1 LAFWEITI
9 ISKKILS
16 RGLININKV
25 KRLIS
30 EEKYADKPNLGILM
44 MILASICFA
53 LVGAIIRFVGNI
65 PLMEMIFFR
74 SLPSILILPVILKNK
89 NISLKGGNKPLLLF
103 RCFFGFLSTVG
114 YFYTFKTMTMT
125 DAMTIRQLSPFF
137 IIILAAIFLK
147 ERISLQRIP
156 VFLLV
161 FLGSLLVI
169 KPGIRLE
176 MLPAIVGMSA
186 AIFSAGAH
194 VSLRNLRLTDHPLV
208 IVNFFYFGSGL
219 MALVMLLWQKNFVI
233 PDLVSLINLILLG
246 LVALGAQIALTKAYQ
261 MAPAGMISLYTYSQ
275 IIFATIFGLLFFREL
290 PDLLSIFGAFL
301 IIISG
306 YLNYKLKIE

>member
-1 LAFWEITI
+1 
-9 ISKKILS
+9 
-16 RGLININKV
+16 
-25 KRLIS
+25 
-30 EEKYADKPNLGILM
+30 M
-44 MILASICFA
+44 MTLASICFA
-53 LVGAIIRFVGNI
+53 LVGVMIKFIENI

-74 SLPSILILPVILKNK
+74 NLPSILILPLLLKNK
-89 NISLKGGNKPLLLF
+89 NIPLRGENNPLLLL

-114 YFYTFKTMTMT
+114 FFYTFKTMTMT
-125 DAMTIRQLSPFF
+125 DAMTIRQLCPFF
-137 IIILAAIFLK
+137 IIILAIIFLK

-176 MLPAIVGMSA
+176 MFPAIVGILA

-194 VSLRNLRLTDHPLV
+194 VCLRNLRLTDHPLV
-208 IVNFFYFGSGL
+208 IVNYFSFVSGL
-219 MALVMLLWQKNFVI
+219 MALVILIWQKNFVI
-233 PDLVSLINLILLG
+233 PDFISLINLTLLG
-246 LVALGAQIALTKAYQ
+246 LIALGLQIALTKAYQ
-261 MAPAGMISLYTYSQ
+261 MAPASIVSLYTYSQ
-275 IIFATIFGLLFFREL
+275 IIFATLFGLLFFREL
-290 PDLLSIFGAFL
+290 PDLLSMFGASL

>member
-1 LAFWEITI
+1 
-9 ISKKILS
+9 
-16 RGLININKV
+16 
-25 KRLIS
+25 
-30 EEKYADKPNLGILM
+30 
-44 MILASICFA
+44 
-53 LVGAIIRFVGNI
+53 
-65 PLMEMIFFR
+65 
-74 SLPSILILPVILKNK
+74 
-89 NISLKGGNKPLLLF
+89 
-103 RCFFGFLSTVG
+103 
-114 YFYTFKTMTMT
+114 MT

-147 ERISLQRIP
+147 EKISLQRIP

-176 MLPAIVGMSA
+176 MLPAIVGISA

-208 IVNFFYFGSGL
+208 IVNYFSFVSGL
-219 MALVMLLWQKNFVI
+219 MALVILIWQKNFVI
-233 PDLVSLINLILLG
+233 PDFISFINLILLG
-246 LVALGAQIALTKAYQ
+246 LIALGAQIALTKTYQ
-261 MAPAGMISLYTYSQ
+261 MALAGMISLYTYSQ

-306 YLNYKLKIE
+306 YLNYKLKIK

>member
-1 LAFWEITI
+1 
-9 ISKKILS
+9 
-16 RGLININKV
+16 
-25 KRLIS
+25 
-30 EEKYADKPNLGILM
+30 M
-44 MILASICFA
+44 MIFASICFA
-53 LVGAIIRFVGNI
+53 LVGAMIKFIGNI

-74 SLPSILILPVILKNK
+74 NLPSILILPLILKNK
-89 NISLKGGNKPLLLF
+89 NISLRGKNNPLLLF

-137 IIILAAIFLK
+137 IIILAVIFLK
-147 ERISLQRIP
+147 EKISLRRIP

-169 KPGIRLE
+169 KPGMRLE
-176 MLPAIVGMSA
+176 IFPVIVGVLA

-208 IVNFFYFGSGL
+208 IVNYFAFVSGL
-219 MALVMLLWQKNFVI
+219 MALVILIWQNNFVI
-233 PDLVSLINLILLG
+233 PDFISLVSLILLG
-246 LVALGAQIALTKAYQ
+246 LAALGAQIGLTKAYQ
-261 MAPAGMISLYTYSQ
+261 MAPASMVSLYTYSQ
-275 IIFATIFGLLFFREL
+275 IIFATLFGLLFFREL
-290 PDLLSIFGAFL
+290 PDLLGIIGASL

-306 YLNYKLKIE
+306 YLNYKLKFKFNTKEE

>member
-1 LAFWEITI
+1 LKI
-9 ISKKILS
+9 IKIKL
-16 RGLININKV
+16 LN
-25 KRLIS
+25 L
-30 EEKYADKPNLGILM
+30 EKDAKDKPNVGILM
-44 MILASICFA
+44 MILSSICFA
-53 LVGAIIRFVGNI
+53 LVGAMIKFIGNI

-74 SLPSILILPVILKNK
+74 NLPSILILPLILKNK
-89 NISLKGGNKPLLLF
+89 NISLKGKNKPLLLF
-103 RCFFGFLSTVG
+103 RCFFGFLSAVG

-137 IIILAAIFLK
+137 IVVLAIIFLK
-147 ERISLQRIP
+147 EKMFLQRIA

-176 MLPAIVGMSA
+176 MFPAIVGILA

-208 IVNFFYFGSGL
+208 IVNYFAFVSGL
-219 MALVMLLWQKNFVI
+219 MALVILIWQKNFII
-233 PDLVSLINLILLG
+233 PDLISLINLLLLG
-246 LVALGAQIALTKAYQ
+246 LIALGAQITLTKAYQ
-261 MAPAGMISLYTYSQ
+261 MAPASMVSLYTYSQ

-290 PDLLSIFGAFL
+290 PDLLSILGASL

>member
-1 LAFWEITI
+1 MLN
-9 ISKKILS
+9 L
-16 RGLININKV
+16 
-25 KRLIS
+25 
-30 EEKYADKPNLGILM
+30 EKNGEDKPNLGILM

-53 LVGAIIRFVGNI
+53 LVGAMIKFIGNI

-74 SLPSILILPVILKNK
+74 NLPSILILPLLLKNK
-89 NISLKGGNKPLLLF
+89 NIPLKGKNNPLLLL

-125 DAMTIRQLSPFF
+125 DAMTIRQLSPIF
-137 IIILAAIFLK
+137 IIILAIIFLK
-147 ERISLQRIP
+147 ERMSLQRIP

-169 KPGIRLE
+169 KPGMRLE
-176 MLPAIVGMSA
+176 IFPAIVGILA

-208 IVNFFYFGSGL
+208 IVNYFAFVSGL
-219 MALVMLLWQKNFVI
+219 LALVILIWQNNFVI
-233 PDLVSLINLILLG
+233 PDLISLIKLVLLG
-246 LVALGAQIALTKAYQ
+246 LVALGSQIALTKAYQ
-261 MAPAGMISLYTYSQ
+261 MAPASMVSLYTYSQ
-275 IIFATIFGLLFFREL
+275 IIFATLFGLLFFREL
-290 PDLLSIFGAFL
+290 PDLLSIIGASL

-306 YLNYKLKIE
+306 YLNYKLKFNFNTKEE

>member
-1 LAFWEITI
+1 
-9 ISKKILS
+9 
-16 RGLININKV
+16 
-25 KRLIS
+25 
-30 EEKYADKPNLGILM
+30 M
-44 MILASICFA
+44 MIFASICFA
-53 LVGAIIRFVGNI
+53 LVGAMIKFIGNI

-74 SLPSILILPVILKNK
+74 NLPSILILPLILKNK
-89 NISLKGGNKPLLLF
+89 NISLRGKNNPLLLF

-137 IIILAAIFLK
+137 IIILAVIFLK
-147 ERISLQRIP
+147 EKMSLRRIP

-169 KPGIRLE
+169 KPGMRLE
-176 MLPAIVGMSA
+176 IFPAIVGVLA

-208 IVNFFYFGSGL
+208 IVNYFAVVSGL
-219 MALVMLLWQKNFVI
+219 MALVILIWQNNFVI
-233 PDLVSLINLILLG
+233 PDFISLISLVLLG
-246 LVALGAQIALTKAYQ
+246 LVALGAQIGLTKAYQ
-261 MAPAGMISLYTYSQ
+261 MAPASMVSLYTYSQ
-275 IIFATIFGLLFFREL
+275 IIFATLFGLLFFREL
-290 PDLLSIFGAFL
+290 PDLFTIFGATL

-306 YLNYKLKIE
+306 YLNYKLKFKFNTKEE

>member
-1 LAFWEITI
+1 
-9 ISKKILS
+9 
-16 RGLININKV
+16 
-25 KRLIS
+25 
-30 EEKYADKPNLGILM
+30 M

-53 LVGAIIRFVGNI
+53 LVGIMIKFIGNI

-74 SLPSILILPVILKNK
+74 NLPSILILPLVLKNK
-89 NISLKGGNKPLLLF
+89 NISLRGKNKPLLLF

-137 IIILAAIFLK
+137 IIILAIIFLK
-147 ERISLQRIP
+147 EKMSLQRIP
-156 VFLLV
+156 IFFLV
-161 FLGSLLVI
+161 FLGGLLVI

-176 MLPAIVGMSA
+176 MFPVIVGIFA

-208 IVNFFYFGSGL
+208 IVNYFSFVSGL
-219 MALVMLLWQKNFVI
+219 IALVILIWQKNFVI
-233 PDLVSLINLILLG
+233 PDFISLMNLVLLG
-246 LVALGAQIALTKAYQ
+246 LIALGSQITLTKAYQ
-261 MAPAGMISLYTYSQ
+261 MAPASMLSLYTYSQ

-290 PDLLSIFGAFL
+290 PDLLSIIGASL

-306 YLNYKLKIE
+306 YLNYKLNLRLNKKE

>member
-1 LAFWEITI
+1 
-9 ISKKILS
+9 
-16 RGLININKV
+16 
-25 KRLIS
+25 
-30 EEKYADKPNLGILM
+30 M
-44 MILASICFA
+44 MIFASICFA
-53 LVGAIIRFVGNI
+53 LVGVMIKFIGDI

-74 SLPSILILPVILKNK
+74 NLPSILILPLILKNK
-89 NISLKGGNKPLLLF
+89 NIPFKGKNNPLLLF

-137 IIILAAIFLK
+137 IVILAIIFLK
-147 ERISLQRIP
+147 EKMSLQRIP

-169 KPGIRLE
+169 KPGLRLE
-176 MLPAIVGMSA
+176 IFPAIVGILA

-208 IVNFFYFGSGL
+208 IVNYFAFVSGL
-219 MALVMLLWQKNFVI
+219 TALVILIWQSNFVI
-233 PDLVSLINLILLG
+233 PDLISLIKLVLLG

-261 MAPAGMISLYTYSQ
+261 MAPASMVSLYTYSQ
-275 IIFATIFGLLFFREL
+275 IIFATLFGLLFFREL
-290 PDLLSIFGAFL
+290 PDLLSIIGATL

>member
-1 LAFWEITI
+1 
-9 ISKKILS
+9 
-16 RGLININKV
+16 
-25 KRLIS
+25 
-30 EEKYADKPNLGILM
+30 M

-53 LVGAIIRFVGNI
+53 LVGIMIKFVGNI

-74 SLPSILILPVILKNK
+74 NLPSILILPLVLKNK
-89 NISLKGGNKPLLLF
+89 NISLRGKNKPLLLF

-137 IIILAAIFLK
+137 IIILAIIFLK
-147 ERISLQRIP
+147 EKMSLQRIP
-156 VFLLV
+156 IFFLV
-161 FLGSLLVI
+161 FLGGLLVI

-176 MLPAIVGMSA
+176 MFPVIVGIFA

-208 IVNFFYFGSGL
+208 IVNYFSFVSGL
-219 MALVMLLWQKNFVI
+219 IALVILIWQKNFVI
-233 PDLVSLINLILLG
+233 PDFISLMNLVLLG
-246 LVALGAQIALTKAYQ
+246 LIALGSQITLTKAYQ
-261 MAPAGMISLYTYSQ
+261 MAPASMLSLYTYSQ

-290 PDLLSIFGAFL
+290 PDLLSIIGASL

-306 YLNYKLKIE
+306 YLNYKLNLRLNKKE

>member
-1 LAFWEITI
+1 
-9 ISKKILS
+9 
-16 RGLININKV
+16 
-25 KRLIS
+25 
-30 EEKYADKPNLGILM
+30 M

-53 LVGAIIRFVGNI
+53 LVGIMIKFIGNI

-74 SLPSILILPVILKNK
+74 NLPSILILPLVLKNK
-89 NISLKGGNKPLLLF
+89 NISLRGKNKPLLLF

-137 IIILAAIFLK
+137 IIILAIIFLK
-147 ERISLQRIP
+147 EKMSLQRIP
-156 VFLLV
+156 IFFLV
-161 FLGSLLVI
+161 FLGGLLVI

-176 MLPAIVGMSA
+176 MFPVIVGIFA

-208 IVNFFYFGSGL
+208 IVNYFAFVSGL
-219 MALVMLLWQKNFVI
+219 MALVILIWQNNFVI
-233 PDLVSLINLILLG
+233 PDFISLINLVLLG

-261 MAPAGMISLYTYSQ
+261 MAPASMVSLYTYSQ
-275 IIFATIFGLLFFREL
+275 IIFATLFGLLFFREL
-290 PDLLSIFGAFL
+290 PDLLSIIGASL

-306 YLNYKLKIE
+306 YLNYKLNLLPRFLFLF